1 MPGGEQNDSSL
12 INSGE
17 QIKKYIQNRGEGE
30 IYMYSCYFW
39 YTVGNYG
46 KHTETFS
53 CIIWRNFR
61 RKRSCF
67 I

>member
-1 MPGGEQNDSSL
+1 MIH

-17 QIKKYIQNRGEGE
+17 QIKKYIQNKGEGE

-53 CIIWRNFR
+53 CII
-61 RKRSCF
+61 
-67 I
+67 